1 MLSNFGRADGGRETW
16 AYNFIP
22 RLLDRYPS
30 VRLSIFG
37 LRVDGQPDNRETLLS
52 SLPEDQRSRVT
63 VDFVRAK
70 ADRWPNAFSFWRGLR
85 KLAQTRP
92 VPAFVVAVGSWVELR
107 AVLRS
112 RRFRS
117 SGKIVWLRSIFADE
131 KAHRYPAFL
140 RPLLQRTELRVL
152 RNADLIIAN
161 GEDTAGHYRKLGLPV
176 RVIPNGVDLS
186 RWRMEPPELS
196 PPLKIAYV
204 GRLAPVKGIDDFID
218 VARTA
223 AEQGL
228 DWLEFHVIGE
238 GPALPAVR
246 EAEARGYLHC
256 HGPVANQQMPALL
269 SQMHVCVA
277 LTYVRGGDDRSSGG
291 AGVSNALLEQ
301 MAAGRIIVARD
312 NAAFR
317 QVLDD
322 DCAYLI
328 AQGERAAL
336 LEALRAIHSDPAAAR
351 ARAAKAA
358 MVAEDYGFDRHMDRF
373 ASSAAQWLPANA
385 VKGG

>member
-1 MLSNFGRADGGRETW
+1 MLSNLGRADGGRETW

-22 RLLDRYPS
+22 RLLDRYRS
-30 VRLSIFG
+30 LRLSIFG
-37 LRVDGQPDNRETLLS
+37 LRVDEQPDNRETLLS
-52 SLPEDQRSRVT
+52 CVPEDQRSRLT
-63 VDFVRAK
+63 VEFVPAK
-70 ADRWPNAFSFWRGLR
+70 ANRWPNAFSFWRGLR
-85 KLAQTRP
+85 KLAQSKP

-112 RRFRS
+112 RGFRS
-117 SGKIVWLRSIFADE
+117 SGKVVWLRSIFADE
-131 KAHRYPAFL
+131 KAHRYPPFL
-140 RPLLQRTELRVL
+140 RPLLQWIELGVL
-152 RNADLIIAN
+152 RQADVIIAN
-161 GEDTAGHYRKLGLPV
+161 GEDTADHYRKLGLSV

-196 PPLKIAYV
+196 HPLKIAYV

-223 AEQGL
+223 AEQAL

-246 EAEARGYLHC
+246 DAEATGDLHC
-256 HGPVANQQMPALL
+256 HGPIANEQMPALL

-301 MAAGRIIVARD
+301 MAAVRIIVAWD

-322 DCAYLI
+322 DTAYLVR
-328 AQGERAAL
+328 QGDRAAL
-336 LEALRAIHSDPAAAR
+336 LDALRAIHSEPAAAR
-351 ARAAKAA
+351 ARSAKAA
-358 MVAEDYGFDRHMDRF
+358 RVAEDYGFDRHMDRF
-373 ASSAAQWLPANA
+373 ASAAARWLTANA
-385 VKGG
+385 VKPE